1 MPYGYTMLVICLTQQ
16 ERRVLL
22 TIVVLLATGLAT
34 KMYRASHAAGQTGK
48 DTQPVAVIQQTAP

>member
-1 MPYGYTMLVICLTQQ
+1 MLVTYLTQQ

-34 KMYRASHAAGQTGK
+34 KIYRASHAATPSAK
-48 DTQPVAVIQQTAP
+48 NTPPLVVIQQTAP